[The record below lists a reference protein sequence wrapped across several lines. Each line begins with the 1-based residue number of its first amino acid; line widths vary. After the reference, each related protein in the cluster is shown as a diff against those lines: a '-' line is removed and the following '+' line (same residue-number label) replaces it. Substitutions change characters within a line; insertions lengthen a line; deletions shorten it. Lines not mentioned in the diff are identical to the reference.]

1 MISRYSAETLKRGPN
16 EEEEAVHQVI
26 LKLINKFLRNKPVR
40 FDRSLDFRY
49 CTGLVVSYG
58 HMSTIILEAFR
69 AD

>member
-1 MISRYSAETLKRGPN
+1 MILRYSAETLKRGPN

-49 CTGLVVSYG
+49 CMQYQYYYQFLVS
-58 HMSTIILEAFR
+58 I
-69 AD
+69 